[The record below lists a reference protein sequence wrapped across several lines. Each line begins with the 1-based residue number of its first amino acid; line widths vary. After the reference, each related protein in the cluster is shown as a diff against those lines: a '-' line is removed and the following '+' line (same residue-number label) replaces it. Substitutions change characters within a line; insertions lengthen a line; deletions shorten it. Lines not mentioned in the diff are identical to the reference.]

1 MGDAEAVLRVERG
14 QVSEEELAALT
25 AVLLALR
32 AGGSEEPE
40 GPAEE
45 QPGVGSPWWNMPE
58 GYAAPGSWR

>member
-40 GPAEE
+40 EPLE
-45 QPGVGSPWWNMPE
+45 VGSPWWNVPE